1 MPEKKSDKQLRKEHV
16 WDTVQSSVEKFEKC
30 LFVNVDNVTS
40 KQICVMRKALRAMN
54 AKMLMGKNTLIKKAL
69 NAWIEEHEGHA
80 KVGAA
85 KLIRDE
91 MMLNTGLI
99 FTNGDLAEV
108 KAVLDSQKREAPAK
122 IGSIAPISV
131 TIPAGP
137 TGLDPKQ
144 TSFFQALKIQ
154 TKIVKGQVEIVNPV
168 VVINE
173 DDKIS
178 AGQSALLDK
187 LKIRPFEFKM
197 HIKAFMDNAK
207 RYDAKVL
214 SITNDSIHTAFS
226 AAAQMLTGLSL
237 GSGYITSAAAPHLVL
252 NAFKN
257 LAAVSM
263 ASGYSFPQADKM
275 KAAAAA
281 GPAPAAAGKAEA
293 KAEVKKEESEEEAD
307 IDMGNMFGDDY

>member
-1 MPEKKSDKQLRKEHV
+1 M
-16 WDTVQSSVEKFEKC
+16 
-30 LFVNVDNVTS
+30 
-40 KQICVMRKALRAMN
+40 
-54 AKMLMGKNTLIKKAL
+54 
-69 NAWIEEHEGHA
+69 
-80 KVGAA
+80 
-85 KLIRDE
+85 
-91 MMLNTGLI
+91 NTGLI
-99 FTNGDLAEV
+99 FTDGDLSGI
-108 KAVLDSQKREAPAK
+108 KAIIDKQVREAPAK
-122 IGSIAPISV
+122 VGMFAPADV
-131 TIPAGP
+131 EVKAGP
-137 TGLDPKQ
+137 TGMDPKQ

>member
-1 MPEKKSDKQLRKEHV
+1 M
-16 WDTVQSSVEKFEKC
+16 
-30 LFVNVDNVTS
+30 
-40 KQICVMRKALRAMN
+40 
-54 AKMLMGKNTLIKKAL
+54 
-69 NAWIEEHEGHA
+69 
-80 KVGAA
+80 
-85 KLIRDE
+85 
-91 MMLNTGLI
+91 
-99 FTNGDLAEV
+99 
-108 KAVLDSQKREAPAK
+108 
-122 IGSIAPISV
+122 

-173 DDKIS
+173 EDKIS

-214 SITNDSIHTAFS
+214 SITNDSIHSSFS
-226 AAAQMLTGLSL
+226 SAAQMLTGLSL

-257 LAAVSM
+257 LAAVSF
-263 ASGYSFPQADKM
+263 ASGFSFPQADKM

-281 GPAPAAAGKAEA
+281 GPAPAAAAKAEV